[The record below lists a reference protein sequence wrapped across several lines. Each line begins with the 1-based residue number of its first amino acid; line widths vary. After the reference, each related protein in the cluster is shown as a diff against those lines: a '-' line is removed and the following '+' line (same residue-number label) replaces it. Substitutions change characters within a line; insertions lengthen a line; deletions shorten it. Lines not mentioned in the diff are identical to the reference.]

1 MIVAESNEQVIDVVI
16 GDRIK
21 VERGDYKGHS
31 GEVVNVHVNTCS
43 VRFDDTALGDGTPFI
58 SVSDT
63 VNIKKI

>member
-1 MIVAESNEQVIDVVI
+1 MAESNEQVIDVVI

>member
-1 MIVAESNEQVIDVVI
+1 MAESNEQVIDVVI

-58 SVSDT
+58 SGVRHSEY
-63 VNIKKI
+63 KKI